1 MISVCNVRWINFRT
15 VPGFLA
21 EIIQKGIVT
30 DETKI
35 KTDSTER
42 YYICAAVD
50 GEAIETLV
58 TGTPPGRL
66 PLVVLLFLRDILV
79 RCRGRYLV
87 RADHGLWYDWWLEG
101 LDYKYERETWG
112 NQSLIEFG
120 FDPHIPNQTLLSSI
134 SSDDTPTQPDRGS

>member
-30 DETKI
+30 DAKI

-58 TGTPPGRL
+58 TGTL
-66 PLVVLLFLRDILV
+66 PV
-79 RCRGRYLV
+79 
-87 RADHGLWYDWWLEG
+87 
-101 LDYKYERETWG
+101 DYP
-112 NQSLIEFG
+112 SLSFC
-120 FDPHIPNQTLLSSI
+120 F
-134 SSDDTPTQPDRGS
+134 